1 MRYFK
6 TSNASRQ
13 YRAGDLAVTFVPVEN
28 VGGNWSGLLAVEDDE
43 AAKKIL
49 AANHPQITEIKQ
61 EEYEGLKKKPPTPST
76 NFQDSP
82 PPPAYSPQLRVA
94 EGKAGSARTPSSK
107 SPPPAPK
114 VELKSAKLEV
124 PDELKEVAPT
134 PKPKPAAKPAT
145 KAPTK
150 PPAKSPALKQKV
162 ATKLSPKSHKK

>member
-13 YRAGDLAVTFVPVEN
+13 YRAGDIAVTFVPVEN
-28 VGGNWSGLLAVEDDE
+28 VGGNWSGLLAVEDE
-43 AAKKIL
+43 AAAAKIV
-49 AANHPQITEIKQ
+49 AANHPQITEIP
-61 EEYEGLKKKPPTPST
+61 ESEYERLKKKPQTPSS

-134 PKPKPAAKPAT
+134 HKPKPKPQ
-145 KAPTK
+145 APK
-150 PPAKSPALKQKV
+150 PPAKTPAKSPPLKQKI